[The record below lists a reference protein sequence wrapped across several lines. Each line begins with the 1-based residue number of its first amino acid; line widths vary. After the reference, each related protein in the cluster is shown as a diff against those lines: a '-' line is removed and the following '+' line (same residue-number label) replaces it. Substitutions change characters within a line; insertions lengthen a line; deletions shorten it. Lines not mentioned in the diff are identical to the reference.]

1 MTVNY
6 AEAYS
11 RELANAYPY
20 VLYSGALWSNEN
32 TRKYKIVDAK
42 TIKIPLLSTGGR
54 VDGDRTKIGDF
65 SQNFSNDWETKT
77 LTNHRVWQTLVHPQD
92 VNQTNMVASI
102 SNITKVMNETQKF
115 PELDAMMFST
125 IYSLRNAQKAI
136 TAETDELTSATVLT
150 KFDAMM
156 DAMDEALVPVS
167 GRVLYCDTYTKT
179 LIDNAITIVRNNGN
193 KKLARN
199 VSRLEEVDIVS
210 VPTALFKTE
219 YTFNDG
225 KTSGQTDGGFVAKS
239 TAKDIA
245 MILLHPSA
253 ILPIVSYSFAQLQ
266 PPSALSQGKYVYFEE
281 SFEDVFILN
290 KRVDAIQICVKKS
303 ADE

>member
-32 TRKYKIVDAK
+32 TRKYKVVDAK

-65 SQNFSNDWETKT
+65 SQNFSNEWETKT
-77 LTNHRVWQTLVHPQD
+77 LTNHRIWQTLVHPQD

-102 SNITKVMNETQKF
+102 SNITKVMNETKKF

-136 TAETDELTSATVLT
+136 TAETAELTSATVLT

-179 LIDNAITIVRNNGN
+179 LIDNAITIVRQNGD
-193 KKLARN
+193 KKLARS

-225 KTSGQTDGGFVAKS
+225 KTEGQKDGGFTAKS
-239 TAKDIA
+239 SAKDMA

-303 ADE
+303 AS

>member
-32 TRKYKIVDAK
+32 KRKYKIVDAK

-54 VDGDRTKIGDF
+54 VNGDRTKIGDF
-65 SQNFSNDWETKT
+65 SQNFSNEWETKT
-77 LTNHRVWQTLVHPQD
+77 LTNHRIWQTLVHPQD

-136 TAETDELTSATVLT
+136 TAETAELTSATVLT

-179 LIDNAITIVRNNGN
+179 LIDNAITIVRNNGD

-210 VPTALFKTE
+210 VPTSLFKTE

-266 PPSALSQGKYVYFEE
+266 PPIALSQGKYVYFEE

-290 KRVDAIQICVKKS
+290 KRADAIQICVKKTT
-303 ADE
+303 

>member
-102 SNITKVMNETQKF
+102 SNITKVMNETKKF

-136 TAETDELTSATVLT
+136 TAETAELTSATVLT

-179 LIDNAITIVRNNGN
+179 LIDNAIAIVRNNGD

-303 ADE
+303 AA

>member
-54 VDGDRTKIGDF
+54 VNGDRTKIGDF
-65 SQNFSNDWETKT
+65 SQNFSNEWETKT
-77 LTNHRVWQTLVHPQD
+77 LTNHRIWQTLVHPQD

-136 TAETDELTSATVLT
+136 TAETAELTSATVLT

-179 LIDNAITIVRNNGN
+179 LIDNAITIVRNNGD

-225 KTSGQTDGGFVAKS
+225 KTSGQTDGGFTAKS
-239 TAKDIA
+239 TAKDMA

-290 KRVDAIQICVKKS
+290 KRADAIQICVKKTT
-303 ADE
+303 

>member
-65 SQNFSNDWETKT
+65 SQNFSNEWETKT
-77 LTNHRVWQTLVHPQD
+77 LTNHRIWQTLVHPQD

-102 SNITKVMNETQKF
+102 SNITKVMNETKKF
-115 PELDAMMFST
+115 HELDAMMFST

-136 TAETDELTSATVLT
+136 TAETADLTANTVLT

-179 LIDNAITIVRNNGN
+179 LIDNAIAIVRNNGD

-199 VSRLEEVDIVS
+199 VSRIEEVDIVS

-303 ADE
+303 AA

>member
-6 AEAYS
+6 AEVYS

-32 TRKYKIVDAK
+32 KKKYKVVDAK

-54 VDGDRTKIGDF
+54 VNGDRTKIGDF
-65 SQNFSNDWETKT
+65 SQNFSNEWETKT
-77 LTNHRVWQTLVHPQD
+77 LTNHRIWQTLVHPQD

-136 TAETDELTSATVLT
+136 TAETAELTSATVLT

-179 LIDNAITIVRNNGN
+179 LINNAITIVRNNGD

-253 ILPIVSYSFAQLQ
+253 ILPIVSYSFAQIQ

-290 KRVDAIQICVKKS
+290 KRADAIQICVKKTT
-303 ADE
+303 

>member
-6 AEAYS
+6 AETYS

-77 LTNHRVWQTLVHPQD
+77 LTNHRIWQTLVHPQD

-102 SNITKVMNETQKF
+102 SNITKVMNETKKF

-136 TAETDELTSATVLT
+136 TAETADLTANTVLT

-179 LIDNAITIVRNNGN
+179 LIDNAITIVRNNGD

-225 KTSGQTDGGFVAKS
+225 KTSGQTDGGFTAKS
-239 TAKDIA
+239 TAKDMA

-303 ADE
+303 AS

>member
-77 LTNHRVWQTLVHPQD
+77 LTNHRIWQTLVHPQD

-102 SNITKVMNETQKF
+102 SNITKVMNETKKF

-136 TAETDELTSATVLT
+136 TAETADLTANTVLT

-179 LIDNAITIVRNNGN
+179 LIDNAIAIVRNNGD

-199 VSRLEEVDIVS
+199 VSRIEEVDIVS

-303 ADE
+303 DA

>member
-32 TRKYKIVDAK
+32 TRKYKVVDAK
-42 TIKIPLLSTGGR
+42 SVKIPLLSTGGR

-77 LTNHRVWQTLVHPQD
+77 LKNHRIWQTLVHPQD

-136 TAETDELTSATVLT
+136 TAETAELTVSTVLT

-179 LIDNAITIVRNNGN
+179 LIDNAITIVRNNGD

-210 VPTALFKTE
+210 VPTSLFKTE

-290 KRVDAIQICVKKS
+290 KRVDAIQICVKKTT
-303 ADE
+303 

>member
-42 TIKIPLLSTGGR
+42 TIKIPLLTTGGR

-77 LTNHRVWQTLVHPQD
+77 LTNHRIWQTLVHPQD

-102 SNITKVMNETQKF
+102 SNITKVMNETKKF

-136 TAETDELTSATVLT
+136 TAETADLTANTVLT

-179 LIDNAITIVRNNGN
+179 LIDNAIAIVRNNGD

-199 VSRLEEVDIVS
+199 VSRIEEVDIVS
-210 VPTALFKTE
+210 VPTALFNTE

-303 ADE
+303 AA

>member
-20 VLYSGALWSNEN
+20 VLYSGALWNSEN
-32 TRKYKIVDAK
+32 RKKYKVVDAK
-42 TIKIPLLSTGGR
+42 TIKRPILSTKGR
-54 VDGDRTKIGDF
+54 TNGDRSKIGDF
-65 SQNFSNDWETKT
+65 SQNFSNEWETKT
-77 LTNHRVWQTLVHPQD
+77 LTNHRQWQTLVHPQD
-92 VNQTNMVASI
+92 VDQTNQVATI
-102 SNITKVMNETQKF
+102 RNITKTMNEEHKF
-115 PELDAMMFST
+115 SELDVMMFST

-136 TAETDELTSATVLT
+136 TAETTELTAANILT
-150 KFDAMM
+150 KFDSMM

-167 GRVLYCDTYTKT
+167 GRILYCDTYTKT
-179 LIDNAITIVRNNGN
+179 LIDTAITIVRNNGD
-193 KKLARN
+193 KKLARS

-225 KTSGQTDGGFVAKS
+225 KTEGQKDGGFTAKS

-303 ADE
+303 AA

>member
-54 VDGDRTKIGDF
+54 VNGDRTKIGDF
-65 SQNFSNDWETKT
+65 SQNFSNEWETKT
-77 LTNHRVWQTLVHPQD
+77 LTNHRIWQTLVHPQD

-136 TAETDELTSATVLT
+136 TAETAELTATTVLT

-167 GRVLYCDTYTKT
+167 GRILYCDTYTKT
-179 LIDNAITIVRNNGN
+179 LIDIAIAIVRNNGD
-193 KKLARN
+193 KKLVRS
-199 VSRLEEVDIVS
+199 VSRIEEVDIVS
-210 VPTALFKTE
+210 VPTAVFKTE

-245 MILLHPSA
+245 LILLHPSA

-303 ADE
+303 VA

>member
-6 AEAYS
+6 AESYS

-32 TRKYKIVDAK
+32 TKKYKVVDAK

-65 SQNFSNDWETKT
+65 SQNFSNEWETKT
-77 LTNHRVWQTLVHPQD
+77 LTNHRIWQTLVHPQD

-102 SNITKVMNETQKF
+102 SNITKVMNETKKF

-136 TAETDELTSATVLT
+136 TAETADLTANTVLT

-179 LIDNAITIVRNNGN
+179 LIDDAIAIVRNNGD

-199 VSRLEEVDIVS
+199 VSRIEEVDIVS

-303 ADE
+303 DA